1 MPPDVDPKKK
11 PSQKPDL
18 TPALGRLPARPGCY
32 VFRDSA
38 GAVLYVGKAKSLR
51 SRVRSYFQEG
61 SSDGRAFIPLLRA
74 QVAAFETFV
83 TQTEKEAAILENS
96 LIKESQP
103 RFNVKLRDDKEFLT
117 LRLDTRK
124 AWPRLEL
131 ARRPGDDRARYFG
144 PYHSATAARRTLHV
158 VEKHFQLRTCTD
170 RDLKSRTR
178 PCLQYQIQ
186 RCLAPCV
193 YEVDERHYAQQV
205 RAVALFLDGRHAELT
220 RDLKQRMAD
229 ASANLEFERAA
240 VYRNQLAAVSS
251 AHETQNI
258 ESVTRR
264 DRDVLGLFRERPDG
278 RDGPLVELAVLSSRQ
293 GRIIEA
299 ATYSLSGVRADDEEV
314 VAAFLRQFYAA
325 GRRIPD
331 EVVVAVLP
339 DASEGVAESLSE
351 VRAAQPGR
359 GKKCRIFV
367 PVRGDARRLLELAT
381 ENAKHA
387 YEQKQ
392 RAAEDMDAQLAAL
405 QAKLRLPT
413 VPRVIECCDIS
424 HHGGRDTVGSVVCF
438 RDGVPN
444 KKRYRSY
451 NIRTVDGGDDY
462 GAMYEVLSRRFRR
475 GRDAES
481 GDDWEL
487 PDLFLVDGGRG
498 QLGVAVTAARDLGL
512 HDLSLAGLAKEREN
526 TAGDQLTD
534 RVYLPGQ
541 KNPIAVKP
549 GRSGLHILARARDE
563 AHRFANRAR
572 KRAGGLRT
580 LKSELDDVRGI
591 GPKTRAALLSTLG
604 SFRAVLGATDEQ
616 LLSVEGV
623 TQRHVKALR
632 AHVASTREE

>member
-1 MPPDVDPKKK
+1 MPPDSEPTKK
-11 PSQKPDL
+11 PGQKPDL
-18 TPALGRLPARPGCY
+18 SAALARLPATPGCY
-32 VFRDSA
+32 LFRDSA

-61 SSDGRAFIPLLRA
+61 ASDTRAFIPLLRV
-74 QVAAFETFV
+74 QVADFETFV
-83 TQTEKEAAILENS
+83 TKTEKEAAILENS

-124 AWPRLEL
+124 LWPRLEL
-131 ARRPGDDRARYFG
+131 ARRPDDDGARYFG
-144 PYHSATAARRTLHV
+144 PYHSATAARRTLHM

-186 RCLAPCV
+186 RCAAPCV
-193 YEVDERHYAQQV
+193 YEIDQAHYAQQV
-205 RAVALFLDGRHAELT
+205 RSVALFLDGRHAELT
-220 RDLKQRMAD
+220 RDLKQRMTD

-240 VYRNQLAAVSS
+240 VYRNQLQAVSS
-251 AHETQNI
+251 AHEAQNI
-258 ESVTRR
+258 ESVTKR
-264 DRDVLGLFRERPDG
+264 DRDVLGLFRERHEG

-314 VAAFLRQFYAA
+314 VAAFLRQFYAS

-331 EVVVAVLP
+331 EVLVAVLP
-339 DASEGVAESLSE
+339 DASEGVAEALSE
-351 VRAAQPGR
+351 ARAAQPGR
-359 GKKCRIFV
+359 GKRCRIFV

-387 YEQKQ
+387 YAQKQ
-392 RAAEDMDAQLAAL
+392 RAAEDLDAQLVAL
-405 QAKLRLPT
+405 QEKLRLPT

-424 HHGGRDTVGSVVCF
+424 HHGGKDTVGSVVCF
-438 RDGVPN
+438 RGGVPE

-451 NIRTVDGGDDY
+451 NIRTVEGGDDY
-462 GAMYEVLSRRFRR
+462 GAMREVLSRRFRR
-475 GRDAES
+475 GLEAES
-481 GDDWEL
+481 GEDWEL

-526 TAGDQLTD
+526 IAGDQLTD

-541 KNPIAVKP
+541 KNPIPVKP

-580 LKSELDDVRGI
+580 LKSEIDEVRGI
-591 GPKTRAALLSTLG
+591 GPKTRATLLSTLG
-604 SFRAVLGATDEQ
+604 SWRAVVDATDER
-616 LLSVEGV
+616 LLAVEGV
-623 TQRHVKALR
+623 TRRHVKALR
-632 AHVASTREE
+632 DHVASTREE